1 MKKQFPSHI
10 NEFFQSAV
18 EKAEETLLKDG
29 YHTPMCF
36 VFANGKII
44 PYLCNYRT
52 PDEKTKWFDGFR
64 EVLGEVAAQGTIF
77 ISEGWAR
84 DLSLGEHQTKR
95 EILVISLASRY
106 GNKMAMVEFE
116 RDTDNKIILGKRE
129 IKTEYCD
136 SLIAPYFEQLVT
148 VH

>member
-84 DLSLGEHQTKR
+84 DLSLGEHQTKK
-95 EILVISLASRY
+95 EALFIILSSCF
-106 GNKMAMVEFE
+106 GNKMVKIEYE
-116 RDTDNKIILGKRE
+116 RGENEKIILGKQE
-129 IKTEYCD
+129 TTMNYCD
-136 SLIAPYFEQLVT
+136 NLIAPYFEQFMT
-148 VH
+148 SH